1 MRILL
6 AEDERKLASA
16 IVAYLKQEKYDVDYV
31 SDGSSALSALESGMY
46 DMAILDIMMPEMD
59 GFQVIRNARAAGIKI
74 PFLVLSAKSEL
85 DDKITGLDCGADDY
99 LTKPFQMKEL
109 HARLRALARRGTDL
123 KEDIMQFLDLS
134 LHVGTATLSCST
146 TGQSIKLGEK
156 ELRILEYML
165 GNQGQIMTRDQLA
178 MKIWGFE
185 SEAEYNNVEV
195 YMTFTR
201 KKLAFIGTKVEI
213 KAIRGLGYELREKN
227 V

>member
-74 PFLVLSAKSEL
+74 PFLVLSAKSEV
-85 DDKITGLDCGADDY
+85 DDKITGLDCGAD
-99 LTKPFQMKEL
+99 
-109 HARLRALARRGTDL
+109 
-123 KEDIMQFLDLS
+123 
-134 LHVGTATLSCST
+134 VGTATLSCST